1 VECRTFPEEEANV
14 GDDEIQLHRRL
25 GAELFNRVWDLL
37 VMDGRTPEQ
46 DEEMLHA
53 AHASLYHWSRV
64 EEGPRSARGEWLC
77 SWVYSEL
84 GRAEPALHHAHRCE
98 ALCREYS
105 AELEDFDLPAMHE
118 ALARAQ
124 LVAGNREEAL
134 HRLQLASRLCAEI
147 EDPED
152 REIIQSQIDS
162 IAAAA
167 A

>member
-1 VECRTFPEEEANV
+1 MAEE
-14 GDDEIQLHRRL
+14 DDELHRRL

-37 VMDGRTPEQ
+37 ALEERTPEQ
-46 DEEMLHA
+46 DDDMIHTV
-53 AHASLYHWSRV
+53 HASRYHWSQLG
-64 EEGPRSARGEWLC
+64 EGPRSARGEWLC

-84 GRAEPALHHAHRCE
+84 GRAEPALYHAHRCE
-98 ALCREYS
+98 AICRRY
-105 AELEDFDLPAMHE
+105 ADDLEDFDLPAMHE
-118 ALARAQ
+118 ALARAH

-134 HRLQLASRLCAEI
+134 HRLRIATDLCAEI
-147 EDPED
+147 ADPDD